1 MENDKKRGRKPKQS
15 PPKAQFNN
23 SFKDVLKNLKL
34 EKKIT
39 QLELSE
45 NTSFSRQTIGK
56 WENGGTVPDIYALQE
71 LADYFEVSTDYLLGR
86 TKEKT
91 TNEDIKTACKV
102 TGLSESTI
110 KDLKKINTTQVEA
123 LINALAKLERI

>member
-1 MENDKKRGRKPKQS
+1 MSESKKKRAKKEEINYNYQS
-15 PPKAQFNN
+15 PFPVRFT
-23 SFKDVLKNLKL
+23 SLLR
-34 EKKIT
+34 
-39 QLELSE
+39 SS
-45 NTSFSRQTIGK
+45 NTKQDTLAKYVGATRQSISQWSRGDTK
-56 WENGGTVPDIYALQE
+56 PDIYYLGKI
-71 LADYFEVSTDYLLGR
+71 ADYFEVSTDYLLGR

>member
-1 MENDKKRGRKPKQS
+1 METEKKTTKEMNALQHRLFNLIADKKFAGISQNKIAKEIGISSSQLT
-15 PPKAQFNN
+15 KYIDGDIEIGLN
-23 SFKDVLKNLKL
+23 SLV
-34 EKKIT
+34 KI
-39 QLELSE
+39 
-45 NTSFSRQTIGK
+45 
-56 WENGGTVPDIYALQE
+56 
-71 LADYFEVSTDYLLGR
+71 ADYFNCSLDYLIGR